1 MKRLLLLEFMIPIT
15 QKIEDKEINYRELLP
30 LILRM
35 LNKSVMKFIK
45 FNEALK
51 HTNTSV
57 DPLAGNYVSTFIPWS
72 MDYIKKYIE
81 VLSRV
86 DEIKNSLKEIFSVN

>member
-1 MKRLLLLEFMIPIT
+1 
-15 QKIEDKEINYRELLP
+15 
-30 LILRM
+30 
-35 LNKSVMKFIK
+35 MKFIK